1 MVISVNDDNFKE
13 EVLNSNIPA
22 IVKLYADW
30 CPYCRKFAPV
40 FDKVSAEYEGKVKF
54 IAMDVD
60 LSPETPKEYKV
71 NTIPTVIIFRDG
83 EKVNEYVNPQTEEV
97 LKNFLHENLN

>member
-1 MVISVNDDNFKE
+1 MTINVKDDNFIE
-13 EVLNSNIPA
+13 EVLNFNKPT
-22 IVKLYADW
+22 IVKFSADW

-54 IAMDVD
+54 IEMNVD
-60 LSPETPKEYKV
+60 LSLETSKEYKV
-71 NTIPTVIIFRDG
+71 NTIPTVIIFKDG

-97 LKNFLHENLN
+97 LKNFINGNLR

>member
-22 IVKLYADW
+22 IVKLSADW

-83 EKVNEYVNPQTEEV
+83 EKVNEYINPQTEEV